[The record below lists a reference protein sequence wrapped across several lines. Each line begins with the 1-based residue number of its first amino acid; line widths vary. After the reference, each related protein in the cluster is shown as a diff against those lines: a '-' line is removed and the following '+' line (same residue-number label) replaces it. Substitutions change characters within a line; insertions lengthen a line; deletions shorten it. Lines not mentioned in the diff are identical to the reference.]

1 MCLIINN
8 GLIKFKRQMTITY
21 TDKTTH
27 ATSAFFVPQFTSNFT
42 KALLMLFLA
51 VFGIK
56 ANAQSS
62 VFTDDFSNNN
72 SATYTTTGNIGST
85 SWTVARSGNDLAARI
100 NNNRLELTN
109 DASATNNANGW
120 VFTAAPTSTQ
130 PCFTGVLNNNSGPV
144 TWSFNMR
151 QSLSDPGGF
160 GSNTFGVAFV
170 LGSTDASVA
179 TNGSGYAVVL
189 GQTGSTD
196 PVRLVRYN
204 NGLRG
209 TLTNIIS
216 SNTSGLTD
224 FGSQYLSV
232 RVIYT
237 PATDTWQL
245 LLRNDGA
252 SAFASPA
259 SGTLVSQGTAVNNT
273 YTGSSLSFSGAY
285 FQGGTTASQGAL
297 FDNVSV
303 TKTIVPPTV
312 GTITQPTCTTP
323 TGSVTLTGLPA
334 TGNWLITQVPGGNT
348 TIGSGTSTAITGLG
362 ANTYN
367 YTVSDY
373 NYGYQA
379 TLNSC
384 GYSAVVVIEPFSIVP
399 LDNPCTSGYNYNV
412 EFNYTITISG
422 INTCWNGDVGIQPL
436 IFCNSQNNGYYT
448 IRVPAPTVGAASTTV
463 VYKGTLTTTT
473 RPFATTTD
481 CATANIFSQNC
492 NQVDIQAF
500 GPGIASSTF
509 PTTLTTSSGCPSAPS
524 ANVVI
529 NAAQQVSITSQP
541 TSIGV
546 CGNSTAT
553 FTVGTAAS
561 NPSYQWQRK
570 AASASAN
577 AWAAIGSG
585 IGATGTS
592 GPTLTIANPESNG
605 WNNFLVRAVVT
616 SSGCQVESD
625 SALIEVD
632 TLPTAPTA
640 ITSAATVV
648 STVPV
653 IQSFTTN
660 VGSGNSISVNKPSG
674 VQVGDLL
681 FMGFT
686 FENGTGVT
694 ITPPNGWILI
704 ARTNQGSNLGMA
716 TYYRIATSTDVA
728 ASNYAFTVNNS
739 PEWSVGVVR
748 ITGYNTNAPIAGF
761 NAQSSSSSSAN
772 VSAPSVAAAP
782 ANSLVLALYTNEED
796 ATYTPAAN
804 TTELYDAP
812 NIAEGEPSNMLAYF
826 TQTTAGATGARVAVA
841 SNSDRWAAQQIVVA
855 PFQYFTA
862 CLGSPIELTASGG
875 SAGSGSSFQWGT
887 GTSVGSNPLSA
898 DGQTIIV
905 TATDSTA
912 YWVRRVGNTGCTAP
926 TAAATANTDAQQPNT
941 SVSVNGNTI
950 AAGDYLWTGNTNT
963 QWNTT
968 ANWLSFNGSEYS
980 VAGSLPSTTTNIFVV
995 SLADA
1000 VRCVSNTNVTVTDNN
1015 HTAQNVN
1022 IGSGASV
1029 TLLSNFNLNV
1039 SGNWVNLGTFIPNN
1053 GSVTFNGSANQT
1065 ILSGLGTGTT
1075 STTKSFNNI
1084 VVANKLSG
1092 GHVTLLD
1099 NLLVAGS
1106 LTVTTGELRIP
1117 LTRIARASSFY
1128 NSPAGK
1134 LLLGGELRLND

>member
-1 MCLIINN
+1 M
-8 GLIKFKRQMTITY
+8 IT
-21 TDKTTH
+21 TNLGKTTR
-27 ATSAFFVPQFTSNFT
+27 ATSAFFVPQYTSYCT
-42 KALLMLFLA
+42 KALLLL
-51 VFGIK
+51 VLVVLGVK

-62 VFTDDFSNNN
+62 IFTDDFANNN
-72 SATYTTTGNIGST
+72 STAYTTSGNIGSSLWAVT
-85 SWTVARSGNDLAARI
+85 RSGNDLAARI
-100 NNNRLELTN
+100 NSNRLELTN
-109 DASATNNANGW
+109 DASATSNANGW
-120 VFTAAPTSTQ
+120 VFASIPNASQT
-130 PCFTGVLNNNSGPV
+130 CFTGVLNNNSGSV
-144 TWSFNMR
+144 TWRFNMR
-151 QSLSDPGGF
+151 QSQTDPGGF
-160 GSNTFGVAFV
+160 ANNTFGVAYV
-170 LGSTDASVA
+170 LGGTDASVA
-179 TNGSGYAVVL
+179 SNGSGYAVVL
-189 GQTGSTD
+189 GQSGTTD

-224 FGSQYLSV
+224 FGTQYLSIQV
-232 RVIYT
+232 TYT

-245 LLRNDGA
+245 LLRNDGNT
-252 SAFASPA
+252 AFASPN

-285 FQGGTTASQGAL
+285 FQGGTTASQAAL
-297 FDNVSV
+297 FDNVSI
-303 TKTIVPPTV
+303 TKTIAPPTV

-348 TIGSGTSTAITGLG
+348 TIGSGTSTTITGLG
-362 ANTYN
+362 ANTYS

-384 GYSAVVVIEPFSIVP
+384 GYSVVVVIEPFSIVP
-399 LDNPCTSGYNYNV
+399 LDNPCTNGYNYNV
-412 EFNYTITISG
+412 EFNYTVTISG

-436 IFCNSQNNGYYT
+436 IFCNSQSNGYYT

-481 CATANIFSQNC
+481 CATTNIFSQNC
-492 NQVDIQAF
+492 NQVDIIAF

-529 NAAQQVSITSQP
+529 NAAQQVSISSQP
-541 TSIGV
+541 TSVGV

-553 FTVGTAAS
+553 FTVGTTAS
-561 NPSYQWQRK
+561 NPSYEWQRK
-570 AASASAN
+570 AANASAN

-585 IGATGTS
+585 LGATGTS
-592 GPTLTIANPESNG
+592 GATLTIANPESNG

-616 SSGCQVESD
+616 SSGCQAESD

-640 ITSAATVV
+640 ITSTATVV

-660 VGSGNSISVNKPSG
+660 VGSGNSISINKPSG

-686 FENGTGVT
+686 FEKGTGVT
-694 ITPPNGWILI
+694 ITPPIDWILI
-704 ARTNQGSNLGMA
+704 ARTDQSSNLGMA
-716 TYYRIATSTDVA
+716 TYYRLATSADA
-728 ASNYAFTVNNS
+728 AVSAYTFSVTNT
-739 PEWSVGVVR
+739 PKWSVGMVR
-748 ITGYNTNAPIAGF
+748 ITGFSPQNPIGSANG
-761 NAQSSSSSSAN
+761 QSSASSSTS
-772 VSAPSVAAAP
+772 VTAPSVSSVP
-782 ANSLVLALYTNEED
+782 ANALVLAFYTNKRA
-796 ATYTPAAN
+796 ATFTPPLSV
-804 TTELYDAP
+804 TEIYDAP
-812 NIAEGEPSNMLAYF
+812 NTAGGEPSNMMAFF
-826 TQTTAGATGARVAVA
+826 TQTTAGNTTVRTATA
-841 SNSDRWAAQQIVVA
+841 SITERWAAQQIVIN
-855 PFQYFTA
+855 PFQYYTA

-898 DGQTIIV
+898 DGQSITV

-926 TAAATANTDAQQPNT
+926 TTAATANTRAQQPNT
-941 SVSVNGNTI
+941 SISVNGNTI

-968 ANWLSFNGSEYS
+968 ANWLMFNGSEYS
-980 VAGSLPSTTTNIFVV
+980 VASSLPSTTTNVFVV

-1000 VRCVSNTNVTVTDNN
+1000 VRCISNTNVTVTDNN

-1039 SGNWVNLGTFIPNN
+1039 SGNWVNLGTFVPNN
-1053 GSVTFNGSANQT
+1053 GSVTFNGSTNQT
-1065 ILSGLGTGTT
+1065 ILSGLGTGIT
-1075 STTKSFNNI
+1075 STTKSFNNL
-1084 VVANKLSG
+1084 VVANKASG
-1092 GHVTLLD
+1092 GHITLLD

-1117 LTRIARASSFY
+1117 LTRVARANNFY
-1128 NSPAGK
+1128 NSTAGK